1 MLYLGKENTNY
12 KISMKNL
19 IFILIACIQMSA
31 FGQNTSAKIDSL
43 INLTNEHQ
51 KQITILQEQMSLK
64 TKMAKTQR
72 IGSYFQYLGLLQT
85 SLSLLNIYSIDKAIL
100 DNPWSPN
107 QDPEDRNKSFR
118 NAGIGTL
125 ISSIGIC
132 INWTARDKTENKIHI
147 NNRYSDVSS
156 LNSSSSK
163 ITYDKLKVVFKE
175 GDYVTVKAF
184 NESETKSGHII
195 KIAKNRVEL
204 FSDDKKVMVI
214 YLSYL
219 ESISLINE

>member
-1 MLYLGKENTNY
+1 
-12 KISMKNL
+12 MKNL

-31 FGQNTSAKIDSL
+31 FGQNTSVKIDSL

-51 KQITILQEQMSLK
+51 KQINILQEQMSLK

-85 SLSLLNIYSIDKAIL
+85 SLSLFNIYSMDKAIL
-100 DNPWSPN
+100 DNPLSHN

-118 NAGIGTL
+118 NAGIGML
-125 ISSIGIC
+125 ISSIGIA
-132 INWTARDKTENKIHI
+132 INWTARDKAEKKIQIENKY
-147 NNRYSDVSS
+147 NAVSS
-156 LNSSSSK
+156 LSSSTSK

-184 NESETKSGHII
+184 NETEAKSGHIT
-195 KIAKNRVEL
+195 KIAKNRVEV
-204 FSDDKKVMVI
+204 FGDDKKLMVI

-219 ESISLINE
+219 ESIKRDYLK

>member
-1 MLYLGKENTNY
+1 
-12 KISMKNL
+12 MKNL

-51 KQITILQEQMSLK
+51 KQITSLQEQMSLK

-100 DNPWSPN
+100 DNPFHN

-184 NESETKSGHII
+184 NEVKAKSGHIT
-195 KIAKNRVEL
+195 KIGKNRIEV
-204 FSDDKKVMVI
+204 FGDDKKVMVI

-219 ESISLINE
+219 ESISLNSN

>member
-1 MLYLGKENTNY
+1 
-12 KISMKNL
+12 MKNI

-51 KQITILQEQMSLK
+51 KQINILQEQMSLK

-72 IGSYFQYLGLLQT
+72 IGSYFQFVGLFRT
-85 SLSLLNIYSIDKAIL
+85 AWSLLNIYSMDKAVL
-100 DNPWSPN
+100 DDPLFHN

-118 NAGIGTL
+118 DAGIGIL
-125 ISSIGIC
+125 ISSIGIA
-132 INWTARDKTENKIHI
+132 INWTARDKAEKKIQIENKY
-147 NNRYSDVSS
+147 NAVSS
-156 LNSSSSK
+156 LSSSTSK

-184 NESETKSGHII
+184 NETEAKSGHIT
-195 KIAKNRVEL
+195 KIAKNRVEV
-204 FSDDKKVMVI
+204 FGDAKKLMVI

-219 ESISLINE
+219 ESIKRDYLK